1 MPLPAASDVATYD
14 ATLLASTRREILL
27 VRSEIAER
35 SRLFAEAV
43 ELADAASRLDVSRGP
58 YADDDVAAAALR
70 LGEAR
75 LAAGNASG
83 AATALAAAVA
93 IYARDQDASSPLLAR
108 ARRAEQRVAM
118 LSSRQ
123 GAKPARTSAVRR
135 DGDRHGG

>member
-1 MPLPAASDVATYD
+1 VATYD

-75 LAAGNASG
+75 LAAGDANG
-83 AATALAAAVA
+83 AASALATAAA
-93 IYARDQDASSPLLAR
+93 IYARDHDASSPLLAR
-108 ARRAEQRVAM
+108 AKRAEQRVAT
-118 LSSRQ
+118 LSTRQ
-123 GAKPARTSAVRR
+123 GAKPPRTSAGRH
-135 DGDRHGG
+135 DGDGRGG